1 MPSPFGLTSEN
12 AAYRFA
18 VQWKEENTFREGVYI
33 PRRDTSSRLNTVAG
47 GRLFPGVYHHAN
59 FLVIEQPT
67 RFQVELKSDDGK
79 THLCVKGHTCSD
91 IPDSSMFRSLAEAS
105 NFFETGSLGYSA
117 TSQPGKYEGMELRS
131 FNWKVEPLAIEEVRS
146 SYFENREIFPEG
158 TVKFDCALLMRE
170 ITHEWHTRE
179 PISV

>member
-1 MPSPFGLTSEN
+1 
-12 AAYRFA
+12 
-18 VQWKEENTFREGVYI
+18 
-33 PRRDTSSRLNTVAG
+33 
-47 GRLFPGVYHHAN
+47 
-59 FLVIEQPT
+59 
-67 RFQVELKSDDGK
+67 
-79 THLCVKGHTCSD
+79 
-91 IPDSSMFRSLAEAS
+91 MFRSLAEAS